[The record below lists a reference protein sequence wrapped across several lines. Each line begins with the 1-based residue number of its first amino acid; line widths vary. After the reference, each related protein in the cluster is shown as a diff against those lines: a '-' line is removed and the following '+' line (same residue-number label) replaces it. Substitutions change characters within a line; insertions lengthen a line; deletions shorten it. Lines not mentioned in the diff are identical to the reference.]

1 MSCEDWRESLIE
13 RYQLLSGWRD
23 LDDDQKVINYFRNQF
38 NDLADE
44 LPDKKYVETINNKDD
59 VTFKIGNS
67 SLELR
72 SHSDSITLYIN
83 GKVFGDI
90 KFDNG
95 AVLYISGDKFF
106 PSESMITAKVVDQ
119 LFKVAFKEFTM

>member
-1 MSCEDWRESLIE
+1 MSNVDWREKLIE
-13 RYQLLSGWRD
+13 RYELLSAWKG
-23 LDDDQKVINYFRNQF
+23 LDNNEKVISFFRHQF
-38 NDLADE
+38 NDLADA
-44 LPDKKYVETINNKDD
+44 LPDKNYVETINNKDD

-72 SHSDSITLYIN
+72 SHSDSIAVDIN

-95 AVLYISGDKFF
+95 AVLSTRGDKFF
-106 PSESMITAKVVDQ
+106 PNKSMITAKVVDQ
-119 LFKVAFKEFTM
+119 LFQIAFKEFTM